1 MTRLPWPDSLAMHLA
16 ALVRAR
22 GEASCR
28 EAEQLRAAVTR
39 HALLAYTLCI
49 RGQPPFYF
57 FYTLIYNLHIVITLY
72 VVSCR
77 DILAAAAALP
87 LAVLAGPVRAGVR
100 GRGGEAGP
108 GGRLVEAAG
117 LERGAAHGEGGP
129 LQIRQGRP
137 CSAPPNLLLFASP
150 LCDIFTLQ
158 TK

>member
-1 MTRLPWPDSLAMHLA
+1 MTRLPWPDNLAMHLA

-49 RGQPPFYF
+49 RGQQPFYF
-57 FYTLIYNLHIVITLY
+57 FHIILSSSCFVL
-72 VVSCR
+72 CR

-87 LAVLAGPVRAGVR
+87 LAVLAGTVRAGVR

-137 CSAPPNLLLFASP
+137 CSAPPNLQLLASP